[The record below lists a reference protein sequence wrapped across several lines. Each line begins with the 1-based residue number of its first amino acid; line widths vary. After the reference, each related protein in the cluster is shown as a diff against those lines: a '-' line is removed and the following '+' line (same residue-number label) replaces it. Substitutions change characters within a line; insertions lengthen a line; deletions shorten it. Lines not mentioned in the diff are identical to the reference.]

1 MPDLGTSVVVAAK
14 LGGRGSLAAFGA
26 ELKDTSALSA
36 TEIVHCQTLD
46 ERAARYYPVQGRAN
60 HRSGL

>member
-1 MPDLGTSVVVAAK
+1 MVAAK
-14 LGGRGSLAAFGA
+14 VGGRGSLAAFGA

-36 TEIVHCQTLD
+36 TELVHCQTFD

-60 HRSGL
+60 HRGGL

>member
-1 MPDLGTSVVVAAK
+1 MLIAK
-14 LGGRGSLAAFGA
+14 LDGRGSLAAFGA

-36 TEIVHCQTLD
+36 TELVHCPTLD

-60 HRSGL
+60 HRGGL